1 MIGCGTT
8 TYTDPDAF
16 RVSVPEV
23 SANLVVTGPGP
34 IRSRLTWVNM
44 RRLRLILVEAV
55 RPRIAFV
62 SLGPAPVFISLPLR
76 SDAPVVWNG
85 IPTRTGMLLFHAR
98 RDQFHQR
105 ATGTIRWGLIAVTR
119 NDLTAHARAL
129 LGAEPVWPQTTRI
142 LQPPAAL
149 IADIRR
155 LHTKACGLA
164 RTQPDM
170 LAHREVARALEHD
183 LLHAL
188 VNALA
193 GPEDCDGATSRQRK
207 AAIMARF
214 EKMVDAQSDRQLS
227 MAELCAGTGV
237 PERTLRQCCE
247 EFLGLSPT
255 AYVRLRRL
263 NLVRAALLRKDPA
276 VATVGGV
283 ARQHGFSELGR
294 FAAAYRAAFGESPST
309 TLHGRSRAVRS
320 ADTAR
325 IDRRQ
330 ARRPHEQPLVER

>member
-16 RVSVPEV
+16 RVSVPDV

-34 IRSRLTWVNM
+34 VRSRLTWVNM
-44 RRLRLILVEAV
+44 RRLRLILVEAT

-62 SLGPAPVFISLPLR
+62 SLGPAPVFVSLPMQ

-85 IPTRTGMLLFHAR
+85 EPVRNGMLLFHAR

-105 ATGTIRWGLIAVTR
+105 SAGTIRWGLIAVAR
-119 NDLTAHARAL
+119 NDLAGHARAL
-129 LGAEPVWPQTTRI
+129 LGAEPAWPQATR
-142 LQPPAAL
+142 LLRPSSSL
-149 IADIRR
+149 FADIRR

-164 RTQPDM
+164 RTRPDM

-193 GPEDCDGATSRQRK
+193 GPEAGDDAARRRRR
-207 AAIMARF
+207 AAIMARL
-214 EKMVDAQSDRQLS
+214 EKVLAADSDRQLS

-237 PERTLRQCCE
+237 PERALRLCCE

-263 NLVRAALLRKDPA
+263 NLVRGALLHSDST
-276 VATVGGV
+276 TVTVSSV
-283 ARQHGFSELGR
+283 ARRYGFSELGR
-294 FAAAYRAAFGESPST
+294 FAAAYRAVFGESPSA
-309 TLHGRSRAVRS
+309 TLQVAIRGR
-320 ADTAR
+320 
-325 IDRRQ
+325 RR
-330 ARRPHEQPLVER
+330 E

>member
-16 RVSVPEV
+16 RVSAPEV

-34 IRSRLTWVNM
+34 VRSRVTWVNM
-44 RRLRLILVEAV
+44 RRLRLILVEATI
-55 RPRIAFV
+55 PRIAFV
-62 SLGPAPVFISLPLR
+62 SLGPAPVFVSLPVQG
-76 SDAPVVWNG
+76 DAPVVWNG
-85 IPTRTGMLLFHAR
+85 VPVRSGTLLFHAR

-105 ATGTIRWGLIAVTR
+105 STGAIRWGLIAVTR
-119 NDLTAHARAL
+119 NDLAAHARAL
-129 LGAEPVWPQTTRI
+129 LGADPVWPQTTRI
-142 LQPPAAL
+142 LHPPADL

-164 RTQPDM
+164 RRQPDM

-188 VNALA
+188 ANALA

-214 EKMVDAQSDRQLS
+214 EKMLDAQSDRQLS

-237 PERTLRQCCE
+237 PERALRRCCE
-247 EFLGLSPT
+247 EVLGLSPT

-263 NLVRAALLRKDPA
+263 NLVRAALLRSDPA
-276 VATVGGV
+276 VATVGAV
-283 ARQHGFSELGR
+283 ARHHGFSELGR

-309 TLHGRSRAVRS
+309 TLQGRSPSNRGLRQSGVAV
-320 ADTAR
+320 A
-325 IDRRQ
+325 
-330 ARRPHEQPLVER
+330 P